1 MRTQI
6 LNSIEEK
13 IEVYKDEID
22 KLNNVIEQSQTLLKE
37 LLKDRDI
44 SIESILLYK
53 PDFINYVD
61 ADNRL
66 VEIKKE
72 IKTLKDS
79 LLVGK
84 TKSKNVQEQRIRLI
98 EDIEQAMDNIYHV
111 IEPSGPNTFNIFTK
125 KEETYSGC
133 EGTEF
138 YLSKLYALQKVL
150 NHTYPIVMDYFRD
163 GELSTQKE
171 SIVIEEFKK
180 LSNQVI
186 FTATL
191 KEQELGKYNSI
202 ENINHIDYVQHE
214 AFKLLQEPHVSR
226 FIDLLNELN
235 LKL

>member
-1 MRTQI
+1 M
-6 LNSIEEK
+6 NSI
-13 IEVYKDEID
+13 
-22 KLNNVIEQSQTLLKE
+22 
-37 LLKDRDI
+37 
-44 SIESILLYK
+44 
-53 PDFINYVD
+53 
-61 ADNRL
+61 
-66 VEIKKE
+66 
-72 IKTLKDS
+72 
-79 LLVGK
+79 
-84 TKSKNVQEQRIRLI
+84 
-98 EDIEQAMDNIYHV
+98 YHI
-111 IEPSGPNTFNIFTK
+111 IEPSGPNTFNLFTK

-191 KEQELGKYNSI
+191 KEQELGKYDNV
-202 ENINHIDYVQHE
+202 ENINHINYVQHE
-214 AFKLLQEPHVSR
+214 AFKLLQQSYVSL
-226 FIDLLNELN
+226 FTELLSELN